1 MWNFRF
7 REPQIDLFDI
17 ELTVQEFKELGSG
30 QIPDL
35 PIEENTVMNT
45 KYVRQRPIAIH
56 QSSKNMN
63 QVKPKLSSSNKN
75 VSEDMLSTDAA
86 TRKRLEYE
94 KVAEKLKTAFKQKD
108 KVRNI

>member
-1 MWNFRF
+1 
-7 REPQIDLFDI
+7 
-17 ELTVQEFKELGSG
+17 
-30 QIPDL
+30 
-35 PIEENTVMNT
+35 
-45 KYVRQRPIAIH
+45 
-56 QSSKNMN
+56 MN

-108 KVRNI
+108 KVRNIWLFEMEMDFCHVRGSVMKLFFDF